1 MCIYCE
7 PVKRYG
13 GKELTKQISKESID
27 MGDYL
32 DVLQLEAWMMSDEEG
47 NKPKLQFCLSV
58 SSNGDDIKSIN
69 LPIKYC
75 PFCGREL

>member
-1 MCIYCE
+1 
-7 PVKRYG
+7 
-13 GKELTKQISKESID
+13 